1 MVANYTSIVALFVM
15 VIVAIAVVFVLWTKK
30 LRETIFKLRRDVN
43 DLETEMRYTQNELMA
58 LLIKD
63 DARKELYEF
72 LKKEYENEQS
82 RIDSGNI

>member
-15 VIVAIAVVFVLWTKK
+15 VIVAIAVVFVLWIKK